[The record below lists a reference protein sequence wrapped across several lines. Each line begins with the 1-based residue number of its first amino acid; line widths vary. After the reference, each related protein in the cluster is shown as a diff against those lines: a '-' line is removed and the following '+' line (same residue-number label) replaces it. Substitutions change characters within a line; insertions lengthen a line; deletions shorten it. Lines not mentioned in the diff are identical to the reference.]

1 VLVVHAG
8 TGGGTVLVD
17 GVEKGTLDGGD
28 ARVNVGEGSHKVTV
42 HVPGF
47 QAPSLT
53 TNMKPGGEQEISF
66 ALSPA
71 KEGETSEPEAT
82 GSKPFPVRKVI
93 SYTAIGVGVALLVVA
108 GVEMAAW
115 FSDKN
120 TNESNRAN
128 IPSSITDAC
137 TVTGNVSYAQAA
149 ADACNVSNDAKT
161 KSTVAWVTGVAGLA
175 AAGTGAVLLVTD
187 HGSGSDASSGSSR
200 TPSARRFAVTPMVGP
215 HEGGLRLKLSF

>member
-1 VLVVHAG
+1 
-8 TGGGTVLVD
+8 
-17 GVEKGTLDGGD
+17 
-28 ARVNVGEGSHKVTV
+28 
-42 HVPGF
+42 
-47 QAPSLT
+47 
-53 TNMKPGGEQEISF
+53 MKPGGEQEISF

-137 TVTGNVSYAQAA
+137 SVPSTASYYPSAKPAC
-149 ADACNVSNDAKT
+149 DASNDAKT
-161 KSTVAWVTGVAGLA
+161 ASALAWGFGIGGLA
-175 AAGTGAVLLVTD
+175 AAGTGLVLLVTD
-187 HGSGSDASSGSSR
+187 HSSSGDS
-200 TPSARRFAVTPMVGP
+200 TGSARPASTNRFAVAPILGP
-215 HEGGLRLKLSF
+215 QGGGLRLKLTF